1 MRPRLHHT
9 ATTGWIN
16 DPYGLVWYD
25 GAYHLFFQHVPGQT
39 TWDVGC
45 QWGHAESTDLLSWTS
60 LPTALEP
67 DESEDGC
74 WSGSVVLSPDPV
86 AFYTS
91 VREPAI
97 GVGRIR
103 SVRLSH
109 GSRSEALVAL
119 PPEVEAMEFR
129 DPFVW
134 RSGDGWRMLVGGG
147 TPDAA
152 AAWAFTSPDLATWTY
167 AGVAASRSA
176 TETAGT
182 WTGRAWECPQRL
194 EIEGREV
201 LVVSVWEP
209 GRLHYLAY
217 RLDGTWQ
224 RLTYGPSHYAG
235 SVFTDADG
243 RPGMV
248 TWLRE
253 VSGDGWAG
261 ATSLPMSLSLD
272 GDRLVASP
280 HEALLSRRGPATAR
294 ELPLA
299 ADIEWAAT
307 PGAALGSVG
316 FAAVA
321 ASDTVAL
328 TAGDQRVDLP
338 WSGKPLRLVLDGP
351 VLELYGDHGIAA
363 LPVTRTGAAA
373 LVSSGPEPVV
383 HSLEDG

>member
-1 MRPRLHHT
+1 MRPLLHHT
-9 ATTGWIN
+9 APSGWIN
-16 DPYGLVWYD
+16 DPYGLVWHD

-45 QWGHAESTDLLSWTS
+45 HWGHAVSTDLLSWSS
-60 LPTALEP
+60 LPAALEP
-67 DESEDGC
+67 DETEEGC
-74 WSGSVVLSPDPV
+74 WSGSVVLSPEPV

-91 VREPAI
+91 VRGPTVD
-97 GVGRIR
+97 VGRIR
-103 SVRLSH
+103 SVQLSH
-109 GSRSEALVAL
+109 GSRSGVLVSL
-119 PPEVEAMEFR
+119 PPGVEATEFR

-134 RSGDGWRMLVGGG
+134 RTGDGWRMLIGGA

-167 AGVAASRSA
+167 DGVAASRPA

-182 WTGRAWECPQRL
+182 WTGLGWECPQRL

-209 GRLHYLAY
+209 TQLHYVAY
-217 RLDGTWQ
+217 RLGETWH

-235 SVFTDADG
+235 SVFTDAGG

-253 VSGDGWAG
+253 VTGDGWAG
-261 ATSLPMSLSLD
+261 ATSLPATLSLS
-272 GDRLVASP
+272 GDRLVARP
-280 HEALLSRRGPATAR
+280 HEAILARRRPATSS
-294 ELPLA
+294 ELPLT

-316 FAAVA
+316 FAVVA
-321 ASDTVAL
+321 ASGTVAL
-328 TAGDQRVDLP
+328 TAGDHQVALP
-338 WSGKPLRLVLDGP
+338 WSGEPLRLVVDGP
-351 VLELYGDHGIAA
+351 VLEVYGDLGIAA

-373 LVSSGPEPVV
+373 LVWSGPEPVV
-383 HSLEDG
+383 HSLEGD